1 MKRWPNNFRTW
12 PENPS
17 RHNRAVGG
25 ERTRVHGDRS
35 LLHVCPSLPLIF
47 YVSRCLLAV
56 LLLCAATFASAGDDL
71 HLARLSLP
79 AISLPDSARVMAGDF
94 DAAFT
99 IRGEQALRTDRG
111 GFWLRVLAPASDEAP
126 PPAALVVRNA
136 RNITVTLFT
145 DRDTAPVALNLYSAD
160 YPVARARN
168 ELVFA
173 LDPGLQTRAL
183 YLWVEPEPGV
193 MSGHIGVAIEDLHE
207 ANAASVMHMRVTSF
221 AIGALF
227 ALTLSALFIWVAV
240 RDLPYLYFAG
250 TVGFESIWLIYA
262 SGEGFAWPIFD
273 LLRTM
278 GSAPG
283 NAAGMFATA
292 CLCWFIRAITVVSA
306 RERRLVTLIERLA
319 LVFAV
324 LAIVHFVVPAAVLP
338 VLGPISNALILLAM
352 GSIMA
357 LLALQWRRGIRGAGY
372 FMLAFLLVAGFVAWG
387 VINQLMGNVA
397 PRVLTYGLP
406 FAIVSTSIVLTIG
419 LADRMREQRHALQ
432 DARRRAA
439 TDPLTGM
446 LNRRSIVDH
455 LHAVVEEARETND
468 PVSLLFIDLDHF
480 KRINDT
486 YGHLAGDACLKAMID
501 PLQAELRQ
509 TDAIGRYGGEEFLVV
524 LQGASTSDALAI
536 AERIRMRV
544 AQVLVQHE
552 GAYISLTCSIGV
564 ASSDATQLQAR
575 NLIDEAD
582 HAMYAAKHA
591 GRDRVHLA
599 GNAQWA
605 PLV

>member
-1 MKRWPNNFRTW
+1 MKHWPNNFRTW
-12 PENPS
+12 PRDPS
-17 RHNRAVGG
+17 RHNAAAGPGRN
-25 ERTRVHGDRS
+25 RVHGERPSFHAFAS
-35 LLHVCPSLPLIF
+35 LFAPTFVL
-47 YVSRCLLAV
+47 RCLIAALLVCTATLAG
-56 LLLCAATFASAGDDL
+56 AANEL

-79 AISLPDSARVMAGDF
+79 AIGLPDSARVMAGDYE
-94 DAAFT
+94 AAFT
-99 IRGEQALRTDRG
+99 IQGAEALRTDRG
-111 GFWLRVLAPASDEAP
+111 AFWLRVLAPASDDAST
-126 PPAALVVRNA
+126 PAALVVRNA

-145 DRDTAPVALNLYSAD
+145 DHDTEPVALNLYSAD

-173 LDPGLQTRAL
+173 LDPGLQARAL
-183 YLWVEPEPGV
+183 YLWVEPEPGAI
-193 MSGHIGVAIEDLHE
+193 SGHIGVAIEDLHA

-262 SGEGFAWPIFD
+262 SGEGFAWPVFD

-306 RERRLVTLIERLA
+306 RERRLVKLLSHLA

-324 LAIVHFVVPAAVLP
+324 LAIVHFVMPAAVLP
-338 VLGPISNALILLAM
+338 VLGPISNALILLAVA
-352 GSIMA
+352 SIMV

-372 FMLAFLLVAGFVAWG
+372 FMLAFLLVAAFVAWG

-397 PRVLTYGLP
+397 PSLLTYGLP

-455 LHAVVEEARETND
+455 LHAVIEEARETND
-468 PVSLLFIDLDHF
+468 PVSLLFLDLDHF

-552 GAYISLTCSIGV
+552 GAYISITCSIGV
-564 ASSDATQLQAR
+564 ASSDATSLQAR

-582 HAMYAAKHA
+582 RAMYAAKHA

-599 GNAQWA
+599 GNSQLA

>member
-1 MKRWPNNFRTW
+1 M
-12 PENPS
+12 
-17 RHNRAVGG
+17 
-25 ERTRVHGDRS
+25 
-35 LLHVCPSLPLIF
+35 
-47 YVSRCLLAV
+47 
-56 LLLCAATFASAGDDL
+56 LLLCAAPFATAGSEL
-71 HLARLSLP
+71 RLARLSLP
-79 AISLPDSARVMAGDF
+79 AIGLPDSARVMAGDF
-94 DAAFT
+94 EAAFT
-99 IRGEQALRTDRG
+99 IEGAEALRTDRG
-111 GFWLRVLAPASDEAP
+111 GFWLRVLAPASDEAA
-126 PPAALVVRNA
+126 PPAALVIRNA

-145 DRDTAPVALNLYSAD
+145 DHDTEPVALNLYSAD

-173 LDPGLQTRAL
+173 LDPGLQAGAL
-183 YLWVEPEPGV
+183 YLWVEPEPGAI
-193 MSGHIGVAIEDLHE
+193 SGHIGVAIEDLHD

-227 ALTLSALFIWVAV
+227 ALTLSALFIWIAV

-250 TVGFESIWLIYA
+250 TVGFESIWLVYA
-262 SGEGFAWPIFD
+262 SGEGFAWPVFD

-283 NAAGMFATA
+283 NSAGMFATA
-292 CLCWFIRAITVVSA
+292 CLCWFICAITVVVSN
-306 RERRLVTLIERLA
+306 RERALVKLLSRLA

-324 LAIVHFVVPAAVLP
+324 LAIVHFVVPAAALP
-338 VLGPISNALILLAM
+338 VLGPPSNALILLAV
-352 GSIMA
+352 GSIMV
-357 LLALQWRRGIRGAGY
+357 LLAQQWRRGIRGASY
-372 FMLAFLLVAGFVAWG
+372 FVLAFLLVAGFVAWG

-397 PRVLTYGLP
+397 PRLLTYGLP

-468 PVSLLFIDLDHF
+468 PVSLLFLDLDHF

-524 LQGASTSDALAI
+524 LQGASTSDALAV

-544 AQVLVQHE
+544 AQVLVQHD

-564 ASSDATQLQAR
+564 ASSDATPLLAR

-582 HAMYAAKHA
+582 RAMYAAKHS

-599 GNAQWA
+599 GNSQMA